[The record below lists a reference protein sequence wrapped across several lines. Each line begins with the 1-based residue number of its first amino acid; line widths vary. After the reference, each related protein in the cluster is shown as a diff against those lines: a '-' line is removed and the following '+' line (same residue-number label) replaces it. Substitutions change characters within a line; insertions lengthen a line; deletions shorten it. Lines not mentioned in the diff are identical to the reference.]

1 MIPEFICHVI
11 HIAATCTSFGG
22 LFYSRVVLLP
32 NLRYL
37 PEPARTDY
45 LNRMIKRFGYVKWI
59 GVTAIVVTG
68 IVQWLYIYPTVKDT
82 DSYLIAFLVKMIGAV
97 GLLSITLMLAVPNPR
112 FLGMQKQRAFWS
124 GLNLVC
130 ALLIL
135 VGAAWMREIRMS

>member
-1 MIPEFICHVI
+1 MILEFICHII

-59 GVTAIVVTG
+59 GVTAIVITG

-82 DSYLIAFLVKMIGAV
+82 DRYLIAFLVKMIGAV

>member
-1 MIPEFICHVI
+1 MILEFICHII

-59 GVTAIVVTG
+59 GVTAIVITG

-82 DSYLIAFLVKMIGAV
+82 DRYLIAFLVKMIGAV

-135 VGAAWMREIRMS
+135 AGAAWMREIRMS